1 MKKMMTIGM
10 ALVLTFALAGS
21 TLASSIAA
29 KVWYA
34 EMEEIDDST
43 LMYGGTVSLSLGETA
58 WLSGM
63 VLLGTYDDVWGS
75 GVDYDSADAEIVFGL
90 SFGILD
96 VGIGARYSLWT
107 LSDAWGN
114 EEELTIFG
122 PMAYI
127 GAGDLIGDSPIGW
140 YIGASYMFKDFGDA
154 DDYDWVDGFE
164 HYNIEGGLYL
174 ALDPLMATV
183 GYRIKEYVEYDDS
196 VFKGVTASIG
206 FGF

>member
-1 MKKMMTIGM
+1 MKKMMTLGM
-10 ALVLTFALAGS
+10 ALVLTTALAGS
-21 TLASSIAA
+21 ALASSIAG

-34 EMEEIDDST
+34 EMEAIDDST
-43 LMYGGTVSLSLGETA
+43 LMYGGTVSLSLSETA

-63 VLLGTYDDVWGS
+63 VLLGTYENIGFS
-75 GVDYDSADAEIVFGL
+75 GTDYKSADAEIVLGL
-90 SFGILD
+90 SFDILD

-107 LSDAWGN
+107 LSDGWGN
-114 EEELTIFG
+114 EDELTIFG

-127 GAGDLIGDSPIGW
+127 GAGNLIGNSPIGW
-140 YIGASYMFKDFGDA
+140 YIGGSYMFKDFGDA

-164 HYNIEGGLYL
+164 HYNIEGGLFL

-183 GYRIKEYVEYDDS
+183 GYRIKEYVEYTDS
-196 VFKGVTASIG
+196 VFKGVTASLG